1 MSVCL
6 TGLWVSSLFEGDA
19 VGQQPVLIEDGSGKF
34 AAVNTDQA
42 SDAELS
48 VGDVVPDIV
57 LIGIDAKPFRLSE
70 GDKARQERCS
80 YLQPRTLVTLLY
92 EAAGRAEIAER
103 VLS

>member
-1 MSVCL
+1 MKIKILVRVCL

-34 AAVNTDQA
+34 TAVNTDQA

-48 VGDVVPDIV
+48 VGDVAPDIV

-70 GDKARQERCS
+70 
-80 YLQPRTLVTLLY
+80 VTKR
-92 EAAGRAEIAER
+92 GKNVVPIFSR
-103 VLS
+103 VHW